1 MEETARLQAM
11 GVVSM
16 EERKSL
22 DDCAGCDGA
31 KRKPTSVE

>member
-1 MEETARLQAM
+1 MEEIARLQGM
-11 GVVSM
+11 GVVAM

-31 KRKPTSVE
+31 KRKLTSVE